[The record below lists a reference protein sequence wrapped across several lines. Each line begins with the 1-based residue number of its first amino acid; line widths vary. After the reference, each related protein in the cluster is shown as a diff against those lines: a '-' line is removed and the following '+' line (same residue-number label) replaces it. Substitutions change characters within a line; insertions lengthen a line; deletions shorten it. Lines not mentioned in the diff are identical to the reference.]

1 MDFAIT
7 NSPDH
12 STLQLHL
19 NNQYINVIALKL
31 QLIKKMQFSTTI
43 TAHAPTFSPIV
54 SQLRFA
60 TEIPSKV
67 TALRLKSKKRDELP
81 THEGFGAEAGP
92 GSDEAAEVPYP
103 GHGGSRRDLLLRRR
117 RSRLVAFSVA
127 GSAVHCLISSLWLIF
142 LSSRSLLWLEDF
154 KERVL
159 EGKTLAL
166 NLEVFSSPLSRFRDL
181 DRWERR
187 QKWRD
192 WLEKKRNRIYCS
204 AFLWLLLLR
213 FACAVNCDDGIGF
226 WTIKCRPF
234 STSSS
239 EPTGTSLLWLIG
251 RVGKQ
256 LLK

>member
-1 MDFAIT
+1 MHFAIT

-31 QLIKKMQFSTTI
+31 QRIKKMQFSTTI

-67 TALRLKSKKRDELP
+67 TDLRLRSKKRDELP
-81 THEGFGAEAGP
+81 THEGFGAEAGA

-117 RSRLVAFSVA
+117 SRSRLVAFSVA
-127 GSAVHCLISSLWLIF
+127 GSAVHYLISSFRLRSIF
-142 LSSRSLLWLEDF
+142 LSSRSLLRLEEF
-154 KERVL
+154 KKRVL

-166 NLEVFSSPLSRFRDL
+166 NLEEFSSILSRLRDL
-181 DRWERR
+181 DR
-187 QKWRD
+187 
-192 WLEKKRNRIYCS
+192 
-204 AFLWLLLLR
+204 
-213 FACAVNCDDGIGF
+213 
-226 WTIKCRPF
+226 
-234 STSSS
+234 
-239 EPTGTSLLWLIG
+239 
-251 RVGKQ
+251 
-256 LLK
+256 